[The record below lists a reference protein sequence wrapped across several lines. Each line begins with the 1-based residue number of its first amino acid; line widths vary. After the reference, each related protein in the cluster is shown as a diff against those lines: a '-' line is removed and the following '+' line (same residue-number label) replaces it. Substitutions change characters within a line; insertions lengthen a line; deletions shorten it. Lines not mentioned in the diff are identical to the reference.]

1 MREDVPLAEL
11 QLTGRVWET
20 YHAVVYAV
28 CVVIV
33 EDNALTTPARVAAS
47 VALAGM
53 IPWYLFFGRR
63 LIGLEGEAWNKM
75 AAGWRGPAYLT
86 GLIALFAV
94 VQHADTN
101 AWFLAFGVIPQCFG
115 VTTYRRAMAFIVVFN
130 ALAALLNAL
139 ANPEVQ
145 GVVGSIGLG
154 VFTIVFAQV
163 FGAWTMRIIER
174 NRQHAALNAQLRSTR
189 AELAAAHHQQGV
201 FAERSR
207 LAAEIHDTL
216 AQGFTSIVTLVQAAQ
231 TSVPEANPARE
242 HLNLALRTAREN
254 LAEARALVA
263 ALSPV
268 GLEGASLGDAVTRA
282 ARATE
287 EETRSAVRCEISGP
301 ERPLPTPTEVV
312 LLRVCQ
318 EALANV
324 RQHAAANSVDVSLRY
339 SGDQVD
345 LTVADD
351 GLGFD
356 AGEEPAP
363 GEYTVSG
370 NVGNGG
376 GGAGRDGAGYGLR
389 GMRDRLR
396 QAGGTLTV
404 TSAPGVGTTIRA
416 QVRA

>member
-11 QLTGRVWET
+11 QLSGRVWET

-33 EDNALTTPARVAAS
+33 EDATLTTSARVAAS

-63 LIGLEGEAWNKM
+63 LIALEGEAWDKM

-115 VTTYRRAMAFIVVFN
+115 VTTYRRAMAFIAVFN
-130 ALAALLNAL
+130 GLAALLNAL
-139 ANPEVQ
+139 ANPNVP
-145 GVVGSIGLG
+145 GVVTSIGLG
-154 VFTIVFAQV
+154 VFTIVFARV

-174 NRQHAALNAQLRSTR
+174 NRQHAALIAQLRSTR

-201 FAERSR
+201 SAERSR

-231 TSVPEANPARE
+231 ATIPEPDPACE
-242 HLNLALRTAREN
+242 HLELALRTAREN

-263 ALSPV
+263 ALSPI
-268 GLEGASLGDAVTRA
+268 GLDGANLGDAVTRA
-282 ARATE
+282 ARSTE
-287 EETRSAVRCEISGP
+287 EETRAAVRCEVSGP
-301 ERPLPTPTEVV
+301 KRPLPTATEVV

-324 RQHAAANSVDVSLRY
+324 RKHAHASAVDVCLRY
-339 SGDQVD
+339 ADGGVE
-345 LTVADD
+345 LTVVDD
-351 GLGFD
+351 GQGFD
-356 AGEEPAP
+356 VASA
-363 GEYTVSG
+363 S
-370 NVGNGG
+370 GG
-376 GGAGRDGAGYGLR
+376 GVSEGGDGETGGPGGYGLR
-389 GMRDRLR
+389 GMRDRLC

-404 TSAPGVGTTIRA
+404 TSAPGTGTT
-416 QVRA
+416 VRAEVPA